1 MRTDSVFL
9 LFYLSVCK
17 TLCMYFHEIFTKERQ
32 LVQSQGDFILEV
44 IRVDINCH
52 LEVTVTQ
59 QSRLA

>member
-1 MRTDSVFL
+1 MD
-9 LFYLSVCK
+9 
-17 TLCMYFHEIFTKERQ
+17 FHEIFTKGRQ

-44 IRVDINCH
+44 IQVDINCH